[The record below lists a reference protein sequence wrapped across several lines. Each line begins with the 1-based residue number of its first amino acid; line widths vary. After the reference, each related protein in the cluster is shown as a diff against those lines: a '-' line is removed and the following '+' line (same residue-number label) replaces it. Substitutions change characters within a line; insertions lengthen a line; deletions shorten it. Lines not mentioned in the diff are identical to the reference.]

1 MIAKLFWTLLLHKI
15 YLRFYEELNDFLPE
29 EKRKKRFAHQFIDR
43 TSVKD
48 LIESLGIPHTEVD
61 MILVNGKSVNF
72 KYLINDGD
80 DISVYPVFESLDI
93 TDVQH
98 LRAKPLRKPK
108 FVADVHLG
116 RLTRYLRM
124 IGLDV
129 LYKNDFDDEEIVQLS
144 LKEKRAILTKDRGI
158 LKRNEVTHGYLV
170 RNTKVEEQVMEILE
184 RFDLKNQIKEFSR
197 CLECNDLLL
206 QVEKAKIIQQLPPKV
221 VKSKNEFYKCPSC
234 KKIYWKA
241 SHYQRMLTF
250 IQLLK
255 NIEH

>member
-1 MIAKLFWTLLLHKI
+1 MHKV

-29 EKRKKRFAHQFIDR
+29 EKKKKRFAHQFINR

-48 LIESLGIPHTEVD
+48 LIESIGIPHTEVD
-61 MILVNGKSVNF
+61 LILVNGKSVNF

-80 DISVYPVFESLDI
+80 DISVYPVFESFDI

-108 FVADVHLG
+108 FIADVHLG

-124 IGLDV
+124 MGFNV
-129 LYKNDFDDEEIVQLS
+129 SYKNNFKDDEIVQLS

-158 LKRNEVTHGYLV
+158 LKRNEVTHGYWV
-170 RNTKVEEQVMEILE
+170 RGTKAEAQAKEVLE
-184 RFDLKNQIKEFSR
+184 RFDLQKEIKEFTR
-197 CLECNDLLL
+197 CIECNDLL
-206 QVEKAKIIQQLPPKV
+206 EPIKKEKIINQLPSKV
-221 VKSKNEFYKCPSC
+221 ALSQNEFYECPSC
-234 KKIYWKA
+234 KKIYWKG

-250 IQLLK
+250 IQSTK
-255 NIEH
+255 GTES